1 MKTHRFLKIAACT
14 LAVLLIIGA
23 LLVFYAQ
30 NDDFGGELSIP
41 MVSTGTNTEEQ
52 VILLITTDEGE
63 KLPPGNG
70 ARFANLKSV
79 LDPNSPLN
87 NLLRTVKSFRM
98 AGYEV
103 ISENLPLP
111 QSARYQCSIT
121 VMAEKES
128 SGKPSMRASVGC
140 SVKQVCALGDIGRMS
155 VLVALPDDNI
165 FPAFPSD
172 INSTVSN
179 DLRQLRTLNSSWK
192 CPAEDPPQEKI

>member
-1 MKTHRFLKIAACT
+1 
-14 LAVLLIIGA
+14 
-23 LLVFYAQ
+23 
-30 NDDFGGELSIP
+30 